1 VAVNVHEAWGDHVST
16 CIYPSLGFRAFQV
29 AYILNL
35 VTDDANV
42 GPKPSVSRAVD
53 DVSAFE

>member
-1 VAVNVHEAWGDHVST
+1 VNVHEAWGDHVST